1 MDSWSKGDY
10 SQLIREAS
18 MVVEKLPVV
27 ILPSGRVPGRVL
39 LVLPILEAAA
49 AAEQRWD
56 REKSSSSEGFE
67 GRSKYMPKGGIGGA
81 SGGPGAPPARPR
93 GVPPGQAAWSPCGSP
108 PALLWP
114 HGSFWNADFLY
125 NFSGFFLAVLVMWK
139 PEIQKQQKTETGTG
153 VHWVNRLV
161 QIWSKVYGSV

>member
-10 SQLIREAS
+10 SQVIREAS

-56 REKSSSSEGFE
+56 REKKSSSEGYGEPF
-67 GRSKYMPKGGIGGA
+67 KYMPK
-81 SGGPGAPPARPR
+81 
-93 GVPPGQAAWSPCGSP
+93 
-108 PALLWP
+108 
-114 HGSFWNADFLY
+114 
-125 NFSGFFLAVLVMWK
+125 
-139 PEIQKQQKTETGTG
+139 
-153 VHWVNRLV
+153 
-161 QIWSKVYGSV
+161 

>member
-10 SQLIREAS
+10 SRVIREAS

-56 REKSSSSEGFE
+56 REKSSCSEGFG
-67 GRSKYMPKGGIGGA
+67 GRFKYMPKGSIGEA
-81 SGGPGAPPARPR
+81 SGGPGAPP
-93 GVPPGQAAWSPCGSP
+93 PGAAQGGAWSPGGP
-108 PALLWP
+108 LRLPF
-114 HGSFWNADFLY
+114 GRTVV
-125 NFSGFFLAVLVMWK
+125 SGTLIF
-139 PEIQKQQKTETGTG
+139 
-153 VHWVNRLV
+153 
-161 QIWSKVYGSV
+161 